1 MFDSATPPNSSSSH
15 SNVPARVPFTEAGRR
30 PIQVTGRPGS
40 ATQAPGLTPLFVLR
54 VFANWWKW
62 VVPLGLVLS
71 VAAGAAVWLLHVPK
85 FESFAI
91 IQIEAETPFVAFEVG
106 KFSKDSERY
115 IQTQIELLK
124 GPVVLNPVLN
134 RPEVASIAGIK
145 SAIDP
150 LESLQKNLTVRQRGK
165 SELYDVAYVASS
177 ADDAATVVK
186 QVVAEYLRLQ
196 IQQEN
201 EQLRI
206 VLGVLDEERKQRGN
220 RVEELRKEVVNLS
233 KEVTGKD
240 PFGQGL
246 IMDTA
251 ALAPMASLYQALTE
265 ADVDYEVQKAELQG
279 LKNSGVVAEASVA
292 ASGLLELE
300 ISNRNDV
307 RRLEDRLALVRD
319 ALTELKSAARLRVGE
334 TWQDDPKYQQ
344 LAEKEQQVAKELE
357 ELRTLARQE
366 LVAIRMEQR
375 KAELAIQLA
384 AKEAELDAITRR
396 REKLN
401 EKLELQKGKIQ
412 SGSAQS
418 AELEFKKGELQREQ
432 NVFELIAARRL
443 ALQTEQRAPAR
454 VKLMQEA
461 RSPRIS
467 IEPIPYKH
475 LLLGCTLGLL
485 APLGIAVA
493 YEALSR
499 RISSRD
505 DLTHE
510 AAVPVLGEVA
520 RFPRQ
525 RFSGQTT
532 LALSAA
538 QAREAYVFAE
548 SVDSLRTQLM
558 LTEQIGVA
566 GIQRVVAICSAASG
580 EGKSSL
586 STSLALSLAEA
597 TKRPTLLIDADLRS
611 PDIANFLKVP
621 SRPGICEFIEGRTEL
636 EKAIHRVGKSS
647 AYVLPAG
654 RLKGSP
660 HHVFEGSKI
669 ENLLTALRENF
680 DTILIDTPPVLAAS
694 DALVYARAA
703 DLVLFCSLADT
714 SRASQV
720 RVAVERLRAT
730 GANVAGAVLSGVSV
744 GSYVYRYG
752 SYGQDD

>member
-1 MFDSATPPNSSSSH
+1 MFDSSIPNSSSPQ
-15 SNVPARVPFTEAGRR
+15 SNVPARLPYAEPVRHSV
-30 PIQVTGRPGS
+30 QVTGRPGS
-40 ATQAPGLTPLFVLR
+40 ATQTRGLTPLFVLR
-54 VFANWWKW
+54 VFVNWWKW
-62 VVPLGLVLS
+62 VVPLGVMMA
-71 VAAGAAVWLLHVPK
+71 VAVGAAVWYLHVPK

-91 IQIEAETPFVAFEVG
+91 IQIETDAPFVAFEVG
-106 KFSKDSERY
+106 RFSKDSERY
-115 IQTQIELLK
+115 VQTQIELLR

-134 RPEVASIAGIK
+134 RPEVASIAEIK
-145 SAIDP
+145 SAVDP
-150 LESLQKNLTVRQRGK
+150 LEVLQKKLTVRQRGK
-165 SELYDVAYVASS
+165 SELYDVAFVASS

-201 EQLRI
+201 DQLRI

-220 RVEELRKEVVNLS
+220 RVEELRKEVVSLS

-251 ALAPMASLYQALTE
+251 ALAPMASLYQSLTE
-265 ADVDYEVQKAELQG
+265 VEVDSEVLKAELQG
-279 LKNSGVVAEASVA
+279 LKNSGAVADASVA
-292 ASGLLELE
+292 ATGLLELE
-300 ISNRNDV
+300 ISNRTDV
-307 RRLEDRLALVRD
+307 RRLEERLAQIREQ
-319 ALTELKSAARLRVGE
+319 LTALKSAARLRVGD

-344 LAEKEQQVAKELE
+344 LADQEQQVDKEFKDLKS
-357 ELRTLARQE
+357 LVRQE
-366 LVAIRMEQR
+366 LIAVRQEQR
-375 KAELAIQLA
+375 KAELANQLA
-384 AKEAELDAITRR
+384 SKQAQLDALTKKRQM
-396 REKLN
+396 LN
-401 EKLELQKGKIQ
+401 EKLEVQKGKIK
-412 SGSAQS
+412 SSSAQS

-454 VKLMQEA
+454 ISLMQEA
-461 RSPRIS
+461 RTPQTS
-467 IEPIPYKH
+467 IEPIPYKY
-475 LLLGCTLGLL
+475 LLLGCTLGLF
-485 APLGIAVA
+485 APLGLAVG

-510 AAVPVLGEVA
+510 AALPVLGEVA

-525 RFSGQTT
+525 RFSNQST
-532 LALSAA
+532 LALSAP

-558 LTEQIGVA
+558 LTEQVGVL
-566 GIQRVVAICSAASG
+566 GTQRVIAVCSAASG

-621 SRPGICEFIEGRTEL
+621 SRPGICEIIEGKTEL

-660 HHVFEGSKI
+660 HHIFEGSKI
-669 ENLLTALRENF
+669 ENLLAGLRENF

-720 RVAVERLRAT
+720 RVAVDRLRAT

-752 SYGQDD
+752 TYGQDE